1 MRLRLKILLFWG
13 TLFIVNSEDIINQ
26 LMIVL
31 RVVRRVLL
39 RNKQLTKLRRDV
51 ANESRESMQYFIN
64 MYMVIYPVEVD
75 MNGMLLN
82 LLKGAKG
89 SFDPA

>member
-1 MRLRLKILLFWG
+1 
-13 TLFIVNSEDIINQ
+13 
-26 LMIVL
+26 MIVL